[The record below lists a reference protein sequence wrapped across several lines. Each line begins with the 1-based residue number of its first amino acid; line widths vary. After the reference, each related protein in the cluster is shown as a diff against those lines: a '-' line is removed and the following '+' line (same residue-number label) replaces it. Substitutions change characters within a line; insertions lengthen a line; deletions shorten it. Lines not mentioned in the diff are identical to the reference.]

1 MKAWLVAAVV
11 VAGLSG
17 CSSPEEMSRSP
28 VLPGDPAPESSTPL
42 PPLAEN
48 DDDTSLDNWKSNV
61 LDRADDDTVEL
72 IRKDLE
78 SRIQRLKDSDERLS
92 YLPPGIALEERGR
105 VQRRMAFEKR
115 RLELVDAR

>member
-1 MKAWLVAAVV
+1 MKAWLVGAIVL
-11 VAGLSG
+11 AGLSG
-17 CSSPEEMSRSP
+17 CSSAEESPRSP

-42 PPLAEN
+42 PPLGET
-48 DDDTSLDNWKSNV
+48 DDDTSLDNWRSTV
-61 LDRADDDTVEL
+61 LDRADDDTMAL

-78 SRIQRLKDSDERLS
+78 SRIQRLQESDVRLS

-105 VQRRMAFEKR
+105 IARRIAFEKR

>member
-17 CSSPEEMSRSP
+17 CSSSEEMSRSP

-42 PPLAEN
+42 PPLAES
-48 DDDTSLDNWKSNV
+48 DDDASLDHWKSTV

-72 IRKDLE
+72 IRRDLE
-78 SRIQRLKDSDERLS
+78 ARIKRLKDSDERLS